1 MLYTQNYCY
10 MMIMSQVNA
19 IARNF
24 SSKIISAFTRCYCIK
39 KLPAR
44 AGYVRHMGSI
54 PQSGR
59 SPGEGHG
66 NPTPVFFPENPMNRE
81 AWQTTVYGVAKN
93 QTWLNDLAPTYYRT
107 QEYSLEKEVATH
119 SSILA
124 WKVPWMEDPSG
135 LHPVGSQR
143 VGHDWAAN
151 TPPH

>member
-66 NPTPVFFPENPMNRE
+66 NPTPVFFPGESHEQRS
-81 AWQTTVYGVAKN
+81 
-93 QTWLNDLAPTYYRT
+93 LAD
-107 QEYSLEKEVATH
+107 YSLWGCKESDMT
-119 SSILA
+119 
-124 WKVPWMEDPSG
+124 K
-135 LHPVGSQR
+135 
-143 VGHDWAAN
+143 
-151 TPPH
+151 